1 MNVTNY
7 LTKYQ
12 PILYRIF
19 LNTYHN
25 KKISHAYLLSGEPGT
40 PLKEVALFLAKTLVC
55 DDPQP
60 LACEKCLSC
69 RRIEDGSFSDLMVFD
84 GQEKTIKKENISEI
98 TFDFEKTAFEAK
110 GVMIYILHLVEN
122 MTIEAVNSLLKFLE
136 EPGKNVY
143 AFLTTENESKILPT
157 IISRA
162 QVLHLKTINKDELIK
177 ESVELGVTLED
188 AELLSRFFNDSST
201 LMENSQKQDYIDAK
215 KALIKQLEAFLISK
229 NEAAF
234 ILQREVTPLLKS
246 KETARFYLDMLTIV
260 FEDLINVKLNN
271 NLVLST
277 YDKILKELANKLTH
291 LDESLVM
298 IMTSRGKI
306 DLNVNISLLLD
317 YVVFQIIKE

>member
-7 LTKYQ
+7 LIKYQ

-19 LNTYHN
+19 LNTWKN
-25 KKISHAYLLSGEPGT
+25 KKVSHAYLLSGEPGT

-69 RRIEDGSFSDLMVFD
+69 IRISDGTFSDLMVFD
-84 GQEKTIKKENISEI
+84 GQEKTIRKENVSEI

-122 MTIEAVNSLLKFLE
+122 MTVEAVNSLLKFLE

-157 IISRA
+157 IISRS
-162 QVLHLKTINKDELIK
+162 QVLNLKTINKDELIK
-177 ESVELGVTLED
+177 ESVELGASLED
-188 AELLSRFFNDSST
+188 AELLSRFFNDSTT
-201 LMENSQKQDYIDAK
+201 LLENSQKQDYQDAK
-215 KALIKQLEAFLISK
+215 KALIKQLEAFLVSK
-229 NEAAF
+229 NEAVF
-234 ILQREVTPLLKS
+234 ILQREVTPLLRT

-271 NLVLST
+271 RLVLST
-277 YDKILKELANKLTH
+277 YDKMLKELASKLTH

-317 YVVFQIIKE
+317 YVIFQIIKE